1 LNRIGPH
8 LGVPIALPELQAVIG
23 ETPNLAARLQALAGN
38 DEVVIPENTRRL
50 IGNLFDYQSLDE
62 VEVKGLAAPIVAFRV
77 LRESPAGSRFEA
89 LRTGETPLVGRE
101 EEIEL
106 LGRRWAQAK
115 SGAGRVVLISGEAGI
130 GKSRLVEAFR
140 ESLEDEPYTRL
151 RYFCSPHH
159 QDSAFFLF
167 IGQLERASGF
177 GRDDTPSMRLAGRHF
192 PEERLEMPLPHQAQT
207 VLTIINRAGGYERAL
222 GRFGRV
228 AHVRLDR
235 AVLEAERHAPVAV
248 L

>member
-1 LNRIGPH
+1 M
-8 LGVPIALPELQAVIG
+8 IG

-50 IGNLFDYQSLDE
+50 VGNLFDYQSLDE

-77 LRESPAGSRFEA
+77 LRE
-89 LRTGETPLVGRE
+89 
-101 EEIEL
+101 
-106 LGRRWAQAK
+106 
-115 SGAGRVVLISGEAGI
+115 
-130 GKSRLVEAFR
+130 
-140 ESLEDEPYTRL
+140 
-151 RYFCSPHH
+151 
-159 QDSAFFLF
+159 
-167 IGQLERASGF
+167 
-177 GRDDTPSMRLAGRHF
+177 TPSMRLAGRHF

-222 GRFGRV
+222 GRFERV

-235 AVLEAERHAPVAV
+235 AVLEAERQATVAV